1 MTMEQL
7 KSIRLQQK
15 DRGMSKY
22 LTNEQLRNLKLYQKK
37 HDRLQFLW
45 SISIIVIILDIL
57 WILLFLDYGITRN
70 MCIYSVIILFISIII
85 SRYTLKNKIKYHK
98 KYMCILNIVKFKQE
112 NEINQLQLKEEQRL
126 NSLRQQLMN
135 YILGDNLWYTC
146 TNDNLREIYL
156 CKILFDDKGQ
166 CKEPYGELGKQYFYI
181 TNQRT
186 LRLTDDGVWFIHT
199 LKTMNS

>member
-146 TNDNLREIYL
+146 TNDNLREIY
-156 CKILFDDKGQ
+156 IS
-166 CKEPYGELGKQYFYI
+166 
-181 TNQRT
+181 
-186 LRLTDDGVWFIHT
+186 
-199 LKTMNS
+199 M